1 MKPTLSPELY
11 WLVLTTL
18 MTGLFWIPYILQ
30 RILERGFWPALWDP
44 QGVAHMD
51 APWAKRMMRAHL
63 NAVENLAIF
72 APLVL
77 ALSITHTGTS
87 ATATACMI
95 YFFARLAHFVIF
107 TLAVPVFRTA
117 AFLVGF
123 AAQVVLAL
131 TLLGVMG

>member
-51 APWAKRMMRAHL
+51 AHWAKRMMRAHL

-77 ALSITHTGTS
+77 ALSVTHTGTS
-87 ATATACMI
+87 ATATACMS
-95 YFFARLAHFVIF
+95 
-107 TLAVPVFRTA
+107 T
-117 AFLVGF
+117 FLPAWPILSFLRWPSPCFGLRPSSWGLRHRWF
-123 AAQVVLAL
+123 LR
-131 TLLGVMG
+131 